1 VIVHTRRRTI
11 AAAAA
16 STVVALAAWLTA
28 PGAGA
33 QTEGGF
39 ANGTAKATALI
50 SRIAPGVGSLQLALG
65 AGSSVAELRNG
76 LAQSQSQAF
85 DLGLIG
91 TTLTAEGCDGGA
103 GTLTPDQL
111 PQPLRIDNRK
121 GAASAT
127 ADEAPVGGAQFGLGR
142 KEVSATDE
150 PGASATT
157 TFGAF
162 DLSPIMKIGGG
173 KANAVA
179 HVVDGKAREAVATT
193 TMNLELG
200 GGALEM
206 QGLTWRALH
215 RTGADPKVEG
225 TFDMGAVADT
235 RSPLGPTAVEPAEG
249 PINDAL
255 ASLGLSVQLPK
266 VVHITEPAD
275 IIRVTPL
282 RIQLKDS
289 PAGATVLGP
298 VLDATR
304 EQREELVRQVSEQFC
319 QAAGALLVGD
329 VAVTIA
335 AGAGFLT
342 IDIGGVEAT
351 TADVVFEDPFGSF
364 TSNVTPG
371 DVALPASGSGLP
383 STGGVVPSAP
393 AATGGV
399 ATGGSQPAVATGP
412 IERACESVNP
422 VDWPPC
428 SHGAA
433 LPLGLLGLG
442 VTAGM
447 AGVDVMFQRRRA
459 TVMA

>member
-1 VIVHTRRRTI
+1 VIVHTRRRTV

-33 QTEGGF
+33 EGGF
-39 ANGTAKATALI
+39 TNGTAKATALVG
-50 SRIAPGVGSLQLALG
+50 RIAPGVGSLQLALG
-65 AGSSVAELRNG
+65 AGSAVSELRNG
-76 LAQSQSQAF
+76 LAQSESKAF

-91 TTLTAEGCDGGA
+91 TTLTAEGCNGGGA
-103 GTLTPDQL
+103 VLTPDQL

-121 GAASAT
+121 GNAEAS
-127 ADEAPVGGAQFGLGR
+127 ADEAPVGGSQLGVGR
-142 KEVSATDE
+142 KQVSANDA
-150 PGASATT
+150 PGAEATT
-157 TFGAF
+157 TFGAL
-162 DLSPIMKIGGG
+162 DLSPIVKIGAG
-173 KANAVA
+173 KANAITQI
-179 HVVDGKAREAVATT
+179 VDGNAREAIATS

-200 GGALEM
+200 GGAVTL
-206 QGLTWRALH
+206 QGLKWRAYH

-225 TFDMGAVADT
+225 TFDIGSAADQT
-235 RSPLGPTAVEPAEG
+235 SPLGPKDLEPGVG
-249 PINDAL
+249 PINQAL
-255 ASLGLSVQLPK
+255 APLGLSISMPK
-266 VVHITEPAD
+266 VVHITDPAD
-275 IIRVTPL
+275 VIRVTPM

-298 VLDATR
+298 ILGATR
-304 EQREELVRQVSEQFC
+304 EQREQLVKQLSEQFC
-319 QAAGALLVGD
+319 QMAGALLVGD
-329 VAVTIA
+329 VALTIA

-342 IDIGGVEAT
+342 IDIGGAEAT

-371 DVALPASGSGLP
+371 NVALPASGSGLP
-383 STGGVVPSAP
+383 STGGALP
-393 AATGGV
+393 ATTPGATGGV
-399 ATGGSQPAVATGP
+399 ATGGSQPVVATGP

-422 VDWPPC
+422 VEWPPC

-433 LPLGLLGLG
+433 LPLGILGLA

-459 TVMA
+459 VVTA